1 LPFKQK
7 KGKMADEISH
17 EGIVKKILDN
27 KIIVTI
33 VSQSACS
40 MCNAKNMCPASELQ
54 DKDIEID
61 NYSENY
67 HTGQKVLVTG
77 TTSQSMK
84 ALFYGY
90 LLPFIL
96 VLAVLITSL
105 QITGE
110 EGLSGLLSIGILV
123 PYYLLLYLFRKNLK
137 KSFNFKIKSL

>member
-1 LPFKQK
+1 
-7 KGKMADEISH
+7 MSDEISH
-17 EGIVKKILDN
+17 EGIVKKILDD

-40 MCNAKNMCPASELQ
+40 MCNAKGMCPASELQ

-61 NYSENY
+61 NYSGTF

-90 LLPFIL
+90 ILPFIL
-96 VLAVLITSL
+96 VITILITSM
-105 QITGE
+105 QITGK

-123 PYYLLLYLFRKNLK
+123 PYYLLLYLFKNNLK

>member
-1 LPFKQK
+1 
-7 KGKMADEISH
+7 MSDEISH
-17 EGIVKKILDN
+17 EGIVKKIFDD

-40 MCNAKNMCPASELQ
+40 MCSAKGMCSASDLQ

-61 NYSENY
+61 NYSG
-67 HTGQKVLVTG
+67 TFQPGQKVLVIG

-96 VLAVLITSL
+96 VIAILITSM
-105 QITGE
+105 QITSE

-123 PYYLLLYLFRKNLK
+123 PYYLMLYLFRKNLK
-137 KSFNFKIKSL
+137 QSFNFKIKSL

>member
-1 LPFKQK
+1 
-7 KGKMADEISH
+7 MADEISH
-17 EGIVKKILDN
+17 EGIDKKILED

-40 MCNAKNMCPASELQ
+40 MCSAKGMCPASELQ
-54 DKDIEID
+54 DKDIEI
-61 NYSENY
+61 ENY
-67 HTGQKVLVTG
+67 PGTFHTGQKVLVTG

-96 VLAVLITSL
+96 VIAVLITFM

-110 EGLSGLLSIGILV
+110 EGLSGLLSLGILV

-137 KSFNFKIKSL
+137 QSFNFKIKSL

>member
-1 LPFKQK
+1 
-7 KGKMADEISH
+7 MEDEISH
-17 EGIVKKILDN
+17 EGIIKKIFDN

-40 MCNAKNMCPASELQ
+40 MCAAKGMCSASDLQ

-61 NYSENY
+61 NYSETFY
-67 HTGQKVLVTG
+67 TGQKVLVTG

-90 LLPFIL
+90 ILPFIL
-96 VLAVLITSL
+96 VIAVLIISM

-110 EGLSGLLSIGILV
+110 EGLSGIMSLGVLI
-123 PYYLLLYLFRKNLK
+123 PYYLMLYLFRKNFR